1 MRSRRPA
8 FCDSGTS
15 AARARPEQRQPLI
28 PRSARGASTISAKK
42 EIAVIEDDA
51 AIRENYVAALQR
63 LGYRV
68 RGFADRPS
76 ALAGFEA
83 RLPDLVIIDI
93 NLGAEVEGG
102 FDLCRELRARS
113 AQLPII
119 FLTAR
124 ESELD
129 IVSGL
134 RLGADDYLTK
144 RIGLEHLL
152 ARVAALLRRV
162 DALTSGVSGARVLE
176 RGELVLDLDRMSA
189 RWRGTPLALT
199 VTEFWV
205 VHALAQR
212 PGHVRNREQLMSAAN
227 VVLDDSTVTSQI
239 KRIRAKFLAV
249 DDRFDCIET
258 VYGMGYRWTDRD
270 SG

>member
-1 MRSRRPA
+1 
-8 FCDSGTS
+8 
-15 AARARPEQRQPLI
+15 
-28 PRSARGASTISAKK
+28 
-42 EIAVIEDDA
+42 
-51 AIRENYVAALQR
+51 
-63 LGYRV
+63 
-68 RGFADRPS
+68 
-76 ALAGFEA
+76 
-83 RLPDLVIIDI
+83 VIIDI

-102 FDLCRELRARS
+102 FELCRELRARS
-113 AQLPII
+113 TQLPII

-162 DALTSGVSGARVLE
+162 EALKRDVATAQLVE
-176 RGELVLDLDRMSA
+176 RGPLVLDVDRLSV
-189 RWRGTPLALT
+189 RWHDRAVPLT

-205 VHALAQR
+205 VHALAHH
-212 PGHVRNREQLMSAAN
+212 PGHVRNREQLMAAAN
-227 VVLDDSTVTSQI
+227 AVLDDSTVTSQI
-239 KRIRAKFLAV
+239 KRIRGKFAAV

-258 VYGMGYRWTDRD
+258 VYGMGYRWTEKDAV
-270 SG
+270 

>member
-1 MRSRRPA
+1 M
-8 FCDSGTS
+8 
-15 AARARPEQRQPLI
+15 
-28 PRSARGASTISAKK
+28 SAKK
-42 EIAVIEDDA
+42 IIAVVEDEA
-51 AIRENYVAALQR
+51 AIRENYSAALQR

-68 RGFADRPS
+68 QGFADRET
-76 ALAGFEA
+76 ALAAFQS
-83 RLPDLVIIDI
+83 RLPDLVIIDV
-93 NLGAEVEGG
+93 NLGDEVEGG
-102 FDLCRELRARS
+102 FELCRELRARS

-144 RIGLEHLL
+144 RITLEHLL

-162 DALTSGVSGARVLE
+162 DALRADEAPAQLVE
-176 RGELVLDLDRMSA
+176 RGALALDLDRLTA
-189 RWRGTPLALT
+189 TWNGLAVPLT

-205 VHALAQR
+205 VHALAQH
-212 PGHVRNREQLMSAAN
+212 PGHVRSREQLMAAAN

-239 KRIRAKFLAV
+239 KRIRTKFNAI
-249 DDRFDCIET
+249 DEKFHGIDT
-258 VYGMGYRWTDRD
+258 VYGVGYRWTEGG
-270 SG
+270 SQ